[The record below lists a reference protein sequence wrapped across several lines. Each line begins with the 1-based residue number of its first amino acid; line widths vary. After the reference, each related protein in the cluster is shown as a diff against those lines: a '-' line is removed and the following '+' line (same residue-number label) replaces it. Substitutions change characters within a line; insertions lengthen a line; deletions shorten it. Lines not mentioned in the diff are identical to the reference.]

1 MGFLKFCEHQEYS
14 KKAIK
19 DFKEALN
26 FAKIILD
33 HKKRLSGES
42 YYHHNIKVAE
52 ILVENRSEPEI
63 IITSILHGLLAD
75 ISKETIQERFGK
87 EILTLLEGV
96 AELGMLKVKHDKL
109 NASALRK
116 IMLTTLKDPRVIL
129 VKLANK
135 LENMKTDHVF
145 SLKERKR
152 LAEEVLDFYAPLA
165 SRLGVD
171 RFKVQLENL
180 AFHTINPRKY
190 KEISKFL
197 KDTQEER
204 QKNINHILSIIK
216 ELAKNKAD
224 IIKIKGRPKHI
235 YSIYKKL
242 KRTGKSVP
250 LHEQMDLLGVRIIA
264 KTVEDCY
271 TLLGLLLEKFTAR
284 DGTLKDYIA
293 NPKPNFYRSIHAA
306 LELLPEKVVEIQI
319 RTQEMDEFAEEGVA
333 AHWRYKGVK
342 SDELFEKK
350 ISWLRNILDLKRTNE
365 LVDTVKID
373 LFGDK
378 IQCYTPKGD
387 VKELPKDA
395 TVLDFAYLV
404 HEHIGNTCVGG
415 RVNGKFVPIKY
426 KLKGED
432 VVEILTNK
440 KQRPRRGWI
449 RIVTSAKARQKIRKS
464 LKEFEKL
471 PTIYFRTFKPEIK
484 EELGILVKS
493 ETYPNA
499 TCILAK
505 CCRPIPGDEIVGI
518 VTKRKIISTHKS
530 DCNLAEKESKRWVS
544 VKWKRKYN
552 QKIQFFVVADERSGL
567 LADLLNTIVR
577 TGFEV
582 KEAKAK
588 LVGSGQAECAFLVIP
603 RDLDHVKELIKRIMK
618 LRGVKRVYFG

>member
-1 MGFLKFCEHQEYS
+1 MDFLKLCEHQEYS
-14 KKAIK
+14 KQAIK

-42 YYHHNIKVAE
+42 YYQHNIKVAE
-52 ILVENRSEPEI
+52 ILVENKSEPEI
-63 IITSILHGLLAD
+63 IVTSILHGLLAD

-96 AELGMLKVKHDKL
+96 AELGMLKIKHDKL
-109 NASALRK
+109 DASALRK

-171 RFKVQLENL
+171 RFKVQLEDL

-216 ELAKNKAD
+216 ELTKDKAD

-235 YSIYKKL
+235 HSIYKKL
-242 KRTGKSVP
+242 KRVGKSVP
-250 LHEQMDLLGVRIIA
+250 LHEQMDLLGVRVIA

-271 TLLGLLLEKFTAR
+271 TILGLLLEKFTAR

-306 LELLPEKVVEIQI
+306 LELLPEKVAEIQI

-342 SDELFEKK
+342 SDEIFEKK
-350 ISWLRNILDLKRTNE
+350 ISWLRNVLDLKRTNE
-365 LVDTVKID
+365 LIETVKID

-471 PTIYFRTFKPEIK
+471 PAIYFRTFKPEIK

-493 ETYPNA
+493 EAYPNA
-499 TCILAK
+499 TCVLAK

-518 VTKRKIISTHKS
+518 VTKRKLISTHKI
-530 DCNLAEKESKRWVS
+530 DCKFAEKESKRWVP
-544 VKWKRKYN
+544 VEWKRKYN

-577 TGFEV
+577 TNFEV

-588 LVGSGQAECAFLVIP
+588 LIGSGQAECSFLVIP
-603 RDLDHVKELIKRIMK
+603 RDLDHLKQMIKRIMK
-618 LRGVKRVYFG
+618 LRGVKRVYFS

>member
-1 MGFLKFCEHQEYS
+1 MDFLKLCEHQEYS
-14 KKAIK
+14 KQAIK

-42 YYHHNIKVAE
+42 YYQHNIKVAE
-52 ILVENRSEPEI
+52 ILVENKSEPEI
-63 IITSILHGLLAD
+63 IVTSILHGLLAD

-96 AELGMLKVKHDKL
+96 AELGMLKIKHDKL
-109 NASALRK
+109 DASALRK

-171 RFKVQLENL
+171 RFKVQLEDL

-216 ELAKNKAD
+216 ELAKDKAD

-242 KRTGKSVP
+242 KRIGKSVP

-264 KTVEDCY
+264 KTVDDCY
-271 TLLGLLLEKFTAR
+271 TILGLLLEKFTAR

-342 SDELFEKK
+342 SDEIFEKK
-350 ISWLRNILDLKRTNE
+350 ISWLRNVLDLKRTNE
-365 LVDTVKID
+365 LIETVKID

-471 PTIYFRTFKPEIK
+471 PAIYFRTFKPEIK

-493 ETYPNA
+493 EAYPNA
-499 TCILAK
+499 TCVLAK

-518 VTKRKIISTHKS
+518 VTKRKLISTHKI
-530 DCNLAEKESKRWVS
+530 DCKFAEKESKRWVP
-544 VKWKRKYN
+544 VEWKRKYN

-577 TGFEV
+577 TNFEV

-588 LVGSGQAECAFLVIP
+588 LIGSGQAECSFLVIP
-603 RDLDHVKELIKRIMK
+603 RDLDHLKQMIKRIMK
-618 LRGVKRVYFG
+618 LRGVKRVYFS